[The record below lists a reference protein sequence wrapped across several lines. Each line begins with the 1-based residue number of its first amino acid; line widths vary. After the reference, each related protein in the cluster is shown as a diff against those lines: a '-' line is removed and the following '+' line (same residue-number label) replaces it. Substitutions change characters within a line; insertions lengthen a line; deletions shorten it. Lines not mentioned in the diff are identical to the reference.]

1 MVFTWVS
8 LQTFPKGSGPIP
20 RNLLSSREVKSQN
33 LTCIEEM
40 LFDGVCWVVVVVGE
54 TVFAPEIEIEKIV
67 KTDMV
72 VRRSAFPF
80 SLVIMAVN
88 HQAHCTTVTV
98 LHFKRAR
105 CDGPV
110 REH

>member
-1 MVFTWVS
+1 M
-8 LQTFPKGSGPIP
+8 
-20 RNLLSSREVKSQN
+20 
-33 LTCIEEM
+33 TCIEEM
-40 LFDGVCWVVVVVGE
+40 LVDGVCWVVVVVGE
-54 TVFAPEIEIEKIV
+54 TVFASEIEIEKIV
-67 KTDMV
+67 KIDMV

-88 HQAHCTTVTV
+88 HCTVTV

-110 REH
+110 REHYMCPPKLLGNKAC